1 VNSIFEVIYFDHFLI
16 LKIINLIFQPEFYMV
31 HIAAIGE
38 VMVELA
44 PFPIDT
50 PETKGRDIMALSF
63 AGDTYNTS
71 VYMARLGLQTD
82 YVTNLGEDS
91 YSQQIMQRMSGEA
104 IGTRMIQC
112 IPGRSPGLYVIHNTP
127 DGEREFFYWR
137 KEAPARELFST
148 AENSEALF
156 QQLQACD
163 CVYLSGITLAIIGE
177 QSRQRLLGV
186 LQKLRNAGVTIAF
199 DSNYRPRL
207 WRDKQEA
214 QEALLQIMQHTDI
227 ALLTLDDEFLLW
239 GDDSI
244 EGCKK
249 RYSNCNLRELVLK
262 RGAEDAIIIT
272 ARSQTHI
279 PVPPVA
285 NVIDTTGAGDTFN
298 AGYLAARLQGANAE
312 EAAHQGIRCAG
323 IIIRHRGAVIE
334 RSIFDKELGA

>member
-1 VNSIFEVIYFDHFLI
+1 
-16 LKIINLIFQPEFYMV
+16 MT

-50 PETKGRDIMALSF
+50 PDTSGRDIMALSF

-82 YVTNLGEDS
+82 YVTNLGEDT
-91 YSQQIMQRMSGEA
+91 YSQQIMQRMANET
-104 IGTRMIQC
+104 IGTSMIQC
-112 IPGRSPGLYVIHNTP
+112 IAGRSPGLYIIRNTP

-156 QQLQACD
+156 QQLKVCD

-177 QSRQRLLGV
+177 QSRQNLFGALK
-186 LQKLRNAGVTIAF
+186 KLRDAGVTIAF

-207 WRDKQEA
+207 WRDGQEA
-214 QEALLQIMQHTDI
+214 QQALLQIMEHTDI
-227 ALLTLDDEFLLW
+227 ALLTLDDELLLW
-239 GDDSI
+239 GDGSI
-244 EGCKK
+244 EGCKT
-249 RYSNCNLRELVLK
+249 RYSKCNLRELVLK
-262 RGAEDAIIIT
+262 RGAEDAVIIT
-272 ARSQTHI
+272 GSSQTHI

-298 AGYLAARLQGANAE
+298 AGYLAARLQGASAE
-312 EAAHQGIRCAG
+312 DSARQGIRCAG
-323 IIIRHRGAVIE
+323 IIIRYRGAVIE
-334 RSIFDKELGA
+334 RSAFDKELTLNDR